1 MNRKRSNENIMKI
14 VEIDEKVKRLQ
25 LEISRLERE
34 RTRLDKE
41 RLNEMYEEEQ
51 TIWKR
56 NLNFIGFNISTAE
69 IILKKEHLFPFEKN
83 FVSKIQSIIDGYC

>member
-14 VEIDEKVKRLQ
+14 VEIDEKIKRLQ

-51 TIWKR
+51 
-56 NLNFIGFNISTAE
+56 
-69 IILKKEHLFPFEKN
+69 II
-83 FVSKIQSIIDGYC
+83 

>member
-14 VEIDEKVKRLQ
+14 VEIDEKIKRLQ
-25 LEISRLERE
+25 FEISRLERE

-51 TIWKR
+51 
-56 NLNFIGFNISTAE
+56 
-69 IILKKEHLFPFEKN
+69 II
-83 FVSKIQSIIDGYC
+83 